1 MYSGGPA
8 KEVSPV
14 PRGCRYLEGR
24 WGGWRGGG
32 RRRGGTR
39 KNRETFNA
47 LLFWVHRGAE
57 GPSVLVVFGAAP
69 SESEGFYTSSVAA

>member
-1 MYSGGPA
+1 MQ
-8 KEVSPV
+8 EVSPV

-24 WGGWRGGG
+24 WGRRRRG

-69 SESEGFYTSSVAA
+69 LESEGFYTSSVAA